1 MIDNISTSMSRID
14 QMNTEAKLKAAQD
27 AKEAKEDAKLKEAC
41 KGFEAMFLNMMYREM
56 RNTVPKNELFGNS
69 NADDILRDMLD
80 TQMVDNIADGGG
92 VGLADMLYKQLKF
105 DAKGKADMAQRHFNK
120 SDNNKESLDI
130 KA

>member
-1 MIDNISTSMSRID
+1 
-14 QMNTEAKLKAAQD
+14 
-27 AKEAKEDAKLKEAC
+27 
-41 KGFEAMFLNMMYREM
+41 
-56 RNTVPKNELFGNS
+56 
-69 NADDILRDMLD
+69 MLD

-105 DAKGKADMAQRHFNK
+105 DAKAKADMAHRHFNK

>member
-1 MIDNISTSMSRID
+1 M
-14 QMNTEAKLKAAQD
+14 
-27 AKEAKEDAKLKEAC
+27 
-41 KGFEAMFLNMMYREM
+41 
-56 RNTVPKNELFGNS
+56 
-69 NADDILRDMLD
+69 RDMLD

-105 DAKGKADMAQRHFNK
+105 DAKAKADMAHRHFNK

>member
-105 DAKGKADMAQRHFNK
+105 DAKAKADMAQRHFNK
-120 SDNNKESLDI
+120 YNKESLDI

>member
-105 DAKGKADMAQRHFNK
+105 DAKAKADMAQRHFNK
-120 SDNNKESLDI
+120 SDNKESLDI